1 MQSVGQA
8 QRYGWRGNASSA
20 GPLRHL
26 PTANHPAHQS
36 RPQFNSTASHSAD
49 VVYNEGKRPPA
60 QAARSIQS
68 PRTANAGQLPRGMG
82 ARRASLVMAAISVA
96 LFAVASLGG
105 TRLAPTGS
113 FRAGLDRIAAAS
125 GLAIRD
131 ITITGH
137 VNTLD
142 SGVYAAIDGLRALSL
157 VGFDTRAAR
166 LAVEKLAWV
175 ESASVSRAWPDRII
189 VEVRERQPA
198 AVWRYQKAEILIDAT
213 GHQLA
218 SVMPGVAAGLP
229 VVVGEG
235 APEAVGD
242 LLLELLPRPE
252 LAARIAYIER
262 IGGRRWTLVTHSRQ
276 RVLLPAGYRSAI
288 GAALDRL
295 NAGRDGE
302 RLIDRAFTT
311 LDLRMADRPVLSDA
325 GKEARS

>member
-1 MQSVGQA
+1 
-8 QRYGWRGNASSA
+8 
-20 GPLRHL
+20 
-26 PTANHPAHQS
+26 
-36 RPQFNSTASHSAD
+36 
-49 VVYNEGKRPPA
+49 
-60 QAARSIQS
+60 
-68 PRTANAGQLPRGMG
+68 MG
-82 ARRASLVMAAISVA
+82 ARRASLVMAAI
-96 LFAVASLGG
+96 AVAMFAIASVGG
-105 TRLAPTGS
+105 TRLAPPGS

-142 SGVYAAIDGLRALSL
+142 SEVYAAIDGLSALSL

-166 LAVEKLAWV
+166 LAVEKLSWV
-175 ESASVSRAWPDRII
+175 QTASVSRAWPDRII

-198 AVWRYQKAEILIDAT
+198 AIWRQRQAEFLIDVT

-235 APEAVGD
+235 APEAIGD
-242 LLLELLPRPE
+242 LLAELLARPE
-252 LAARIAYIER
+252 LAARIAYAER
-262 IGGRRWTLVTHSRQ
+262 IGRRRWTLVTHSRQ
-276 RVLLPAGYRSAI
+276 RVLLPAGYRDAI

-295 NAGRDGE
+295 NAGRDGD
-302 RLIDRAFTT
+302 RLIDRTFTT

-325 GKEARS
+325 AKGARS